1 MRTPVYILALVA
13 AAGLGACGGGGSFEL
28 PAPAAREVPA
38 SALASP
44 EAFSRYVGSIAPDD
58 TAEPLPRHSMSVVD
72 SIRWD
77 PPSGLPR

>member
-58 TAEPLPRHSMSVVD
+58 TAEPLRVDQIAPPISETAEPIVV
-72 SIRWD
+72 S
-77 PPSGLPR
+77 